1 MKRVGPSA
9 ATTTVIDEHT
19 WKPTSAA
26 SLSEE
31 CAHLLSV
38 ASRNAGASPTM
49 LYRGHRDSAWALNST
64 FARWAENQLGASTR
78 EDYFELPR
86 YFLRDFGDVYGPSDQ
101 LRRVASMNKGLDEW
115 FELMKR
121 IQQHN
126 ENQEFEG
133 VSEIGTNLM
142 DWSLDLDVALTFASL
157 EQSIQGAVYL
167 FDAQAAGQIL
177 IQQPYRQVLDRWKAT
192 VEAGKMHGNPLLFCP
207 PRQLDDAR
215 ANRQAARYLA
225 QIDLRLPVDVIW
237 AQYEHEQ
244 PGSGR
249 IWQKLLIDADLKAA
263 LASELAGK
271 GLDQA
276 SLMA

>member
-1 MKRVGPSA
+1 
-9 ATTTVIDEHT
+9 
-19 WKPTSAA
+19 
-26 SLSEE
+26 
-31 CAHLLSV
+31 
-38 ASRNAGASPTM
+38 
-49 LYRGHRDSAWALNST
+49 
-64 FARWAENQLGASTR
+64 
-78 EDYFELPR
+78 
-86 YFLRDFGDVYGPSDQ
+86 
-101 LRRVASMNKGLDEW
+101 MNKGLDEW